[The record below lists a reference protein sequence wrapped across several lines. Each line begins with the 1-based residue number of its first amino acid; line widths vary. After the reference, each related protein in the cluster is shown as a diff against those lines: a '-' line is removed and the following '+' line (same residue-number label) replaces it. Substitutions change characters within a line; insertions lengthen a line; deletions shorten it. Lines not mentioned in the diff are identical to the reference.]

1 MPDLSPPLPVLESE
15 RLRLRPM
22 RADDVDD
29 VFALYSSPEVTRF
42 WSFAAWTERAQAEAW
57 LAERLPWGPPSVYG
71 WAVADRR
78 DDRFIGTTALFSLA
92 GPMHRAELGY
102 SLLPVRQGQGLASEA
117 VRLALGH
124 AFDVL
129 GLERIEADVD
139 PRNLASCRLLEKL
152 GFRREGVL
160 RNRWRVGGEFADSVI
175 FGLLRHEYAGAQ

>member
-15 RLRLRPM
+15 RLRLRPL
-22 RADDVDD
+22 RADDVDG

-57 LAERLPWGPPSVYG
+57 LAERIHWGPPSVYL

-78 DDRFIGTTALFSLA
+78 DDRFIGTASLFALA

-102 SLLPVRQGQGLASEA
+102 SLLPDRQGQGLATEA
-117 VRLALGH
+117 VRLALAH
-124 AFDVL
+124 AFGRM

-139 PRNLASCRLLEKL
+139 PRNEPSWRLLEKL
-152 GFRREGVL
+152 GFRREGLL
-160 RNRWRVGGEFADSVI
+160 RNRWRVGGELADSLI
-175 FGLLRHEYAGAQ
+175 FGLLRDEYAGAA

>member
-15 RLRLRPM
+15 RLRLRPL

-29 VFALYSSPEVTRF
+29 VFALYSSPEVTRY
-42 WSFAAWTERAQAEAW
+42 WSFGTWTERAQAEAW
-57 LAERLPWGPPSVYG
+57 LAERIPWGPPSVYG

-78 DDRFIGTTALFSLA
+78 DDRLIGTTALFALA

-102 SLLPVRQGQGLASEA
+102 SLLPARQGQGLATEA
-117 VRLALGH
+117 VRLALDH

-129 GLERIEADVD
+129 GLARIEADVD
-139 PRNLASCRLLEKL
+139 PRNLPSCRLLEKL
-152 GFRREGVL
+152 GFQREGVL

-175 FGLLRHEYAGAQ
+175 FGLLRDEYAGTA